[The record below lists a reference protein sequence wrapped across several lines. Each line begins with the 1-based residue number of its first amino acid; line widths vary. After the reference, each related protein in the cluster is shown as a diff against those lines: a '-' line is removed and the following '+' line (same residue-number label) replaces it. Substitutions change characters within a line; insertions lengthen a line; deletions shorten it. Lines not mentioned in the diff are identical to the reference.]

1 MTQRKATDRVRL
13 ADVAEEA
20 GVAISTVSRVF
31 GNPDRVNFQT
41 VEHVRAVAERLG
53 YRPNPRRRSAG
64 NVSSAVL
71 GATAAGMYGP
81 APVDDIG
88 SHDGSDAAIDAR
100 RPAGSVEA
108 SAAAGEHMPASASG
122 PGRLPSSS
130 SALSRG
136 SQTANENG
144 RLQPAYDTES
154 RRGGTAVPRANVASS
169 RVGDGARRGAERS
182 VEGGIIALVV
192 KDTADGISSQ
202 ILKGAQVTAMES
214 DSAVSIIETGQSQ
227 ARTQQMLT
235 HLEGKVDGI
244 ILASDSPGI
253 DFIRNYAKRMP
264 LVVLNR
270 PVDGVPSVVPDP
282 RIGVVRAL
290 SLLRRYHHTAI
301 TYVSGPS
308 ASWANQSRWSCLH
321 EVGQRM
327 GFRVNQ
333 IGPVHATVEGGYQA
347 ALALEGSKPTAVITY
362 NDLIAAGIVLRLGA
376 DGVRVPDDVSVIG
389 FDNTLIAPVV
399 TPPIT
404 SIRIP
409 RAQLGQAAVRLLLG
423 REAGGFRNPADAQLM
438 ERLTELGVRNEDET
452 SDSVTLVD
460 TSIIVRRS
468 VGERRR
474 QDQGQG

>member
-64 NVSSAVL
+64 NAVL
-71 GATAAGMYGP
+71 GAASAGMYGT
-81 APVDDIG
+81 ASADDIG
-88 SHDGSDAAIDAR
+88 SHDGSDAAVDVR
-100 RPAGSVEA
+100 RPAGSVGA
-108 SAAAGEHMPASASG
+108 SATAGERMPAAPSV
-122 PGRLPSSS
+122 PGTFPSSPS
-130 SALSRG
+130 ASALSSG

-144 RLQPAYDTES
+144 RLRPYDTES

-169 RVGDGARRGAERS
+169 RTGGGARQRAERG

-308 ASWANQSRWSCLH
+308 ASWANQSR
-321 EVGQRM
+321 
-327 GFRVNQ
+327 
-333 IGPVHATVEGGYQA
+333 
-347 ALALEGSKPTAVITY
+347 
-362 NDLIAAGIVLRLGA
+362 
-376 DGVRVPDDVSVIG
+376 
-389 FDNTLIAPVV
+389 
-399 TPPIT
+399 
-404 SIRIP
+404 
-409 RAQLGQAAVRLLLG
+409 
-423 REAGGFRNPADAQLM
+423 
-438 ERLTELGVRNEDET
+438 
-452 SDSVTLVD
+452 
-460 TSIIVRRS
+460 
-468 VGERRR
+468 
-474 QDQGQG
+474 

>member
-13 ADVAEEA
+13 ADVAEAA

-64 NVSSAVL
+64 NAVL
-71 GATAAGMYGP
+71 GAASAGMYGT
-81 APVDDIG
+81 ASAGDIG
-88 SHDGSDAAIDAR
+88 SHDGSDAAVDVR
-100 RPAGSVEA
+100 RPAGSVGA
-108 SAAAGEHMPASASG
+108 SAAAGERMPAAPSVPGTFPSSPSASA
-122 PGRLPSSS
+122 PSSG
-130 SALSRG
+130 A
-136 SQTANENG
+136 QTANENG
-144 RLQPAYDTES
+144 RLRPYDTSS
-154 RRGGTAVPRANVASS
+154 RRDGAAVPRANVASS
-169 RVGDGARRGAERS
+169 RTGGGARQRAERG

-438 ERLTELGVRNEDET
+438 ERLTELGVRNEDEA

-468 VGERRR
+468 VGERR
-474 QDQGQG
+474 QDQG